1 MASTYSPNLRIQLI
15 PTGDQSNTWGDT
27 TNVNLGTL
35 IEQAIAGYIS
45 VSVTSGDVVL
55 SHLDGVTDQS
65 RQMVIELTGTPG
77 TTRTVT
83 APAVGKVYTVFNNSN
98 ASVSFIALGG
108 TGVTLI
114 AGAKKYV
121 YCNGTNFYEAGN
133 ALTVT
138 SGTIDGTTIGATTAT
153 SGKFT
158 TINASGQ
165 ITSTV
170 ATSTAPFVVAST
182 TAVANLTASN
192 VTTNANLTGA
202 ITSVGNATILGT
214 ASFTSA
220 NLAAALTDETG
231 TGASVFAT
239 SPTLVTPALGT
250 PSALV
255 GTNITGT
262 ATAFTASNVT
272 TNANLTGAITSVGN
286 ATVLGTSSF
295 TSANLAA
302 ALTDETGTGANVFAT
317 SPILVTPALG
327 TPSAL
332 VGTNITGT
340 ATAFTASNVTTNA
353 NLTGDITS
361 VGNATTLTNAPVI
374 AKVLTGY
381 VSGAGTVAATDSIL
395 QAIQKLNG
403 NNATNANLTGMVTSV
418 GNATTV
424 VTNANLTGDITSVG
438 NATTLTNAP
447 VIAKVLTGYVSG
459 AGTVAATDSIL
470 QAIQKLNGNNAT
482 NANLTGAVTSVG
494 NATSLGSFTS
504 ANLATALT
512 DETGT
517 GANVFATS
525 PTLVTP
531 ALGTPSALVGT
542 NISGTA
548 AFLTAGAVTNG
559 VYTNT
564 NNTFTGTNRFPVGV
578 GINAANPYP
587 TQWGLYARASG
598 ANPAIMIESA
608 ATAANSVMSI
618 VTYDGSGGTAA
629 MQFFW
634 GTTAT
639 TYAIVGSIQTT
650 ATATSYLT
658 SSDYRLKENVTSVAN
673 AIDRAKLL
681 KPCNFTWI
689 QHPDTPAVDGFIAHE
704 LAEVIPVATTGT
716 KDAVDEEGNPIYQ
729 GIDQAKIVPLLTAA
743 LQEAITR
750 IEALEARLA

>member
-272 TNANLTGAITSVGN
+272 TNANLTGA
-286 ATVLGTSSF
+286 
-295 TSANLAA
+295 
-302 ALTDETGTGANVFAT
+302 
-317 SPILVTPALG
+317 
-327 TPSAL
+327 
-332 VGTNITGT
+332 
-340 ATAFTASNVTTNA
+340 
-353 NLTGDITS
+353 
-361 VGNATTLTNAPVI
+361 
-374 AKVLTGY
+374 
-381 VSGAGTVAATDSIL
+381 
-395 QAIQKLNG
+395 
-403 NNATNANLTGMVTSV
+403 VTS
-418 GNATTV
+418 
-424 VTNANLTGDITSVG
+424 I
-438 NATTLTNAP
+438 
-447 VIAKVLTGYVSG
+447 
-459 AGTVAATDSIL
+459 
-470 QAIQKLNGNNAT
+470 
-482 NANLTGAVTSVG
+482 G

-504 ANLATALT
+504 LQLATALT

>member
-1 MASTYSPNLRIQLI
+1 MALVFADLVKETTSTTGTGTLTLTGAVTNFQSFAAIGNANTTYYRIISGTSSEVGIGTYTLSGTTLSRDTVLYSTAGGVTKITVASGATVICTYPAEKVVILDGSGNA
-15 PTGDQSNTWGDT
+15 TA
-27 TNVNLGTL
+27 LGTPAAFVATN
-35 IEQAIAGYIS
+35 I
-45 VSVTSGDVVL
+45 
-55 SHLDGVTDQS
+55 
-65 RQMVIELTGTPG
+65 TGT
-77 TTRTVT
+77 
-83 APAVGKVYTVFNNSN
+83 
-98 ASVSFIALGG
+98 
-108 TGVTLI
+108 
-114 AGAKKYV
+114 
-121 YCNGTNFYEAGN
+121 
-133 ALTVT
+133 
-138 SGTIDGTTIGATTAT
+138 
-153 SGKFT
+153 
-158 TINASGQ
+158 ASGF
-165 ITSTV
+165 
-170 ATSTAPFVVAST
+170 TAGQ
-182 TAVANLTASN
+182 
-192 VTTNANLTGA
+192 VTTNANLTGGV
-202 ITSVGNATILGT
+202 TSVGNA
-214 ASFTSA
+214 
-220 NLAAALTDETG
+220 
-231 TGASVFAT
+231 
-239 SPTLVTPALGT
+239 
-250 PSALV
+250 
-255 GTNITGT
+255 
-262 ATAFTASNVT
+262 
-272 TNANLTGAITSVGN
+272 
-286 ATVLGTSSF
+286 ATV
-295 TSANLAA
+295 
-302 ALTDETGTGANVFAT
+302 V
-317 SPILVTPALG
+317 
-327 TPSAL
+327 
-332 VGTNITGT
+332 
-340 ATAFTASNVTTNA
+340 TNA

-424 VTNANLTGDITSVG
+424 VTNANLTG
-438 NATTLTNAP
+438 
-447 VIAKVLTGYVSG
+447 
-459 AGTVAATDSIL
+459 
-470 QAIQKLNGNNAT
+470 
-482 NANLTGAVTSVG
+482 AVTSVG
-494 NATSLGSFTS
+494 NASSLGSFTS
-504 ANLATALT
+504 AQLATALT